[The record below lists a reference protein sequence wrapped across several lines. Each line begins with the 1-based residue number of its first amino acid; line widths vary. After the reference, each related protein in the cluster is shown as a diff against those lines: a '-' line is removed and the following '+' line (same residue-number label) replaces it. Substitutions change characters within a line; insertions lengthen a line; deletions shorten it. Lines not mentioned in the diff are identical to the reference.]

1 MIEIV
6 LNTEKCIFKEN
17 FENFSL
23 QIFFETYKK
32 IWKNKSPKVIE
43 LIKHGE
49 KYLAEKLREFVD
61 CVILK
66 SPLFKVGVQ

>member
-1 MIEIV
+1 MKHGEIYFLGKLRKFFT
-6 LNTEKCIFKEN
+6 LNFFSKLTKNSEN
-17 FENFSL
+17 L
-23 QIFFETYKK
+23 KK
-32 IWKNKSPKVIE
+32 KDPPKVIE